1 MRSLRD
7 PGGYLADRDGRLLR
21 VVNGEGTQNARLWL
35 EAPCLEPFRKAGR
48 LIGTRVLDQAE
59 TESCGLS
66 GAEMVLEHERIPF
79 VGYPYEWPAE
89 MLVAAGEL
97 TLDLA
102 EALLT
107 AGLGLKDATP
117 FNILFRGGEPVF
129 VDALSVER
137 REGRDPLWRPMAQFE
152 RTFVYPLL
160 AQRSSGLALRQS
172 LGVNREGLEPEDM
185 VKLAGPV
192 RKWLP
197 PYLGLATIPTW
208 LGKRKRVE
216 GPEFYRRHEAGSA
229 EQAQFIL
236 ERRFRSARKA
246 LWRAGPPAT
255 NEPPTYSSIGD
266 LLDEFAEED
275 RAAKRRVVE
284 QALQQLPP
292 GSAVLDVGAN
302 LGEYSRIAA
311 GFGHRVVATDMDAIT
326 VGRLWRQARSAKEDI
341 LPLVVDF
348 SSPTPGT
355 GWENSEGI
363 SFLSRAKQGFDCVLM
378 LAVVHYLMVT
388 HGIPL
393 EDIVSL
399 ASQLA
404 RQSLVVE
411 YVGPGDPLFQR
422 LCRGREELYRD
433 FNQEEFES
441 QFLKRFPILR
451 KREIQQ
457 SGRVMFWLE
466 KRPRTDTKESRR

>member
-21 VVNGEGTQNARLWL
+21 VVNAGGEQNARLWL
-35 EAPCLEPFRKAGR
+35 EAPCLEPLRKAGR

-59 TESCGLS
+59 TESRGLS

-102 EALLT
+102 EALLP

-129 VDALSVER
+129 VDALSVET
-137 REGRDPLWRPMAQFE
+137 REGRDPLWHPMAQFE

-172 LGVNREGLEPEDM
+172 LGVNREGLEPEEM

-192 RKWLP
+192 RKWMR

-208 LGKRKRVE
+208 LGKRKKVE
-216 GPEFYRRHEAGSA
+216 RPDFYRRHEVGSA

-236 ERRFRSARKA
+236 ERGFRSARRA
-246 LWRAGPPAT
+246 LRQAGPPADARSGWS
-255 NEPPTYSSIGD
+255 EYQAA
-266 LLDEFAEED
+266 ECHYREED

-284 QALQQLPP
+284 QALHQLTA

-311 GFGHRVVATDMDAIT
+311 GLGHRVVATDMDAIT
-326 VGRLWRQARSAKEDI
+326 MGRLWRQVRSAKEDI

-363 SFLSRAKQGFDCVLM
+363 SFLNRAKQGFDCVLM
-378 LAVVHYLMVT
+378 LAVVHHLLVT

-393 EDIVSL
+393 EDIVFL

-404 RQSLVVE
+404 RQSLLAE
-411 YVGPGDPLFQR
+411 YVGPDDPLFQR

-451 KREIQQ
+451 KRETQQ
-457 SGRVMFWLE
+457 SGRVMFWFE
-466 KRPRTDTKESRR
+466 KQQRTEAKQ